1 MPAARTIRRSSAKST
16 STDPDDVKV
25 MANHHAGE
33 VLVHLGSSNYLERY
47 KIYVTHLQEWQQ
59 QFDKLESVDL
69 RYDRQIIV
77 NPDLQGAM
85 KQPPL
90 SAEAAKKAM
99 AAGVKPAALITHIST
114 APKPR
119 ATLAVKPVGPSV
131 AKPTPSKPAQRTNRE
146 GCTSQGARS
155 AG

>member
-1 MPAARTIRRSSAKST
+1 
-16 STDPDDVKV
+16 

-77 NPDLQGAM
+77 NPDLQGPM

-90 SAEAAKKAM
+90 STEAAKKAM
-99 AAGVKPAALITHIST
+99 ITDVILPEETRPQLCRALSMLRNKRQDV
-114 APKPR
+114 P
-119 ATLAVKPVGPSV
+119 
-131 AKPTPSKPAQRTNRE
+131 QRKHGNIPL
-146 GCTSQGARS
+146 
-155 AG
+155 